1 MTVMTLLYTAQ
12 EAVFPEEGRTP
23 VTWIEW
29 MFYVFVAL
37 WILPLLTSGLGLA
50 GMLWHKP
57 RDTSDAGWVN
67 VFVCWRVVS
76 PGTNPEA
83 LFATVESIRVQMLR
97 SPLFPYIIEVVTDL
111 PVPLPE
117 MDDVSHLLVP
127 EDYETPNKSLF
138 EARALNYAIQNSP
151 LPDDAWIVHLDEET
165 HPTRSGVE
173 GVAMMIREE
182 EEGGRHRKG
191 SDRHRIGQGCI
202 LYNRDWKTHPFLTLA
217 DTMRTGDDMGRFYL
231 QYRLGR
237 TLFGMH
243 GSYIVVRNSV
253 AKAMGFDLGPRGS
266 LTQDAFWALVQM
278 STGRRP
284 RWCDGYMEKQS
295 ARSLADFIK
304 QRRRWFVGLL
314 LVARYAPVPLK
325 YRLAVGSATL
335 IWTLSPLGLVF
346 TVSQVFMGIDV
357 QAVTRALA
365 NTAYASFIILYF
377 IGLGLNL
384 DGHGVVNF
392 FNRLRWYVLTALCLP
407 LFALIEGAGVVYGI
421 LRPDMSVRHV
431 VKK

>member
-138 EARALNYAIQNSP
+138 EARALNYAVENSP

-266 LTQDAFWALVQM
+266 LTQDAF
-278 STGRRP
+278 
-284 RWCDGYMEKQS
+284 
-295 ARSLADFIK
+295 
-304 QRRRWFVGLL
+304 
-314 LVARYAPVPLK
+314 
-325 YRLAVGSATL
+325 
-335 IWTLSPLGLVF
+335 
-346 TVSQVFMGIDV
+346 
-357 QAVTRALA
+357 
-365 NTAYASFIILYF
+365 
-377 IGLGLNL
+377 
-384 DGHGVVNF
+384 
-392 FNRLRWYVLTALCLP
+392 
-407 LFALIEGAGVVYGI
+407 
-421 LRPDMSVRHV
+421 
-431 VKK
+431 